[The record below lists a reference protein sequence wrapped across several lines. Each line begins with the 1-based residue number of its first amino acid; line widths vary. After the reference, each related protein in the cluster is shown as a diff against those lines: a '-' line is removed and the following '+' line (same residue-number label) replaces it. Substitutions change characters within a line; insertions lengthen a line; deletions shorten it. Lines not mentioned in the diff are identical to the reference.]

1 MAALAVLNANL
12 RYAARLCLTPI
23 DVAHTSTP
31 ETLAPNFM
39 RDDIRITVLVGIAHA
54 FSHFLQ
60 LIITPLLSLI
70 KAEFDLSFAALGA
83 MMTVTYAI
91 SGLMQLP
98 AGMAVD
104 RFGGR
109 VVLVFGLTMMG
120 AGTLMIAL
128 APSYAWMI
136 VASAV
141 IGVGNSTFHPADMA
155 LLNAKITPSR
165 LAYAFSMH
173 SVAGST
179 GWILAPLFAAAIAAP
194 FGWRVAMGAGAVV
207 VLAFVAFLGMQRSLA
222 HELPK
227 AATTATPATLAA
239 PLLGILLGPAV
250 ILCFVFFFFNSIA
263 YSSYTSFGPTAFMA
277 LYDLPLV
284 AASGVVTAFF
294 VGVTIGT
301 LAGGA
306 AAARTRE
313 HGALTAAGCAI
324 AAVFSVA
331 IAWGGL
337 PAVLVTVCT
346 ALVGFGLGSTAP
358 SRDILVREAAPPN
371 ARGKVY
377 GFVYSGLDVGAALA
391 PLALGWFLDHQR
403 PAWVFLAAALLMV
416 CCIPCVV
423 QLKRHVRRPTRA

>member
-1 MAALAVLNANL
+1 
-12 RYAARLCLTPI
+12 
-23 DVAHTSTP
+23 
-31 ETLAPNFM
+31 M
-39 RDDIRITVLVGIAHA
+39 RDDIRVTALVGIAHA

-60 LIITPLLSLI
+60 LIIAPLLSLI
-70 KAEFDLSFAALGA
+70 KDEFDLSFAALGA

-91 SGLMQLP
+91 SGLMQFP

-109 VVLVFGLTMMG
+109 AVLVFGLAAMG
-120 AGTLMIAL
+120 LGTLMIAL

-155 LLNAKITPSR
+155 LLNAKVTPSR
-165 LAYAFSMH
+165 LGYAFSIH

-179 GWILAPLFAAAIAAP
+179 GWILAPMFAAAIAAP
-194 FGWRVAMGAGAVV
+194 FGWRVAMGAGGLL
-207 VLAFVAFLGMQRSLA
+207 VLLFVGYLAMQRSLA
-222 HELPK
+222 HDGP
-227 AATTATPATLAA
+227 ADATLAGSTVTA
-239 PLLGILLGPAV
+239 PPLAGLLLAPAIL
-250 ILCFVFFFFNSIA
+250 LCFVFFFFNSIA
-263 YSSYTSFGPTAFMA
+263 YSSYTSFGPTALMA
-277 LYDLPLV
+277 LYGMPMV
-284 AASGVVTAFF
+284 SASGVLTAFF
-294 VGVTIGT
+294 VGVTMGT

-313 HGALTAAGCAI
+313 HGAVTAAGCAF
-324 AAVFSVA
+324 AAFFSAV
-331 IAWGGL
+331 IAW
-337 PAVLVTVCT
+337 AVLPSALITVCA
-346 ALVGFGLGSTAP
+346 ALVGLGLGSTAP

-403 PAWVFLAAALLMV
+403 PAWVFMAAAVLMIG
-416 CCIPCVV
+416 CMPCAI
-423 QLKRHVRRPTRA
+423 QLKRRVRKA

>member
-1 MAALAVLNANL
+1 
-12 RYAARLCLTPI
+12 
-23 DVAHTSTP
+23 
-31 ETLAPNFM
+31 M
-39 RDDIRITVLVGIAHA
+39 RDDIRVTALVGIAHA

-70 KAEFDLSFAALGA
+70 KDEFDLSFAALGA

-91 SGLMQLP
+91 SGLMQFP

-109 VVLVFGLTMMG
+109 AVLVFGLTAMG
-120 AGTLMIAL
+120 LGTLMIAL

-141 IGVGNSTFHPADMA
+141 IGIGNSTFHPADMA
-155 LLNAKITPSR
+155 LLNAKVTPSR
-165 LAYAFSMH
+165 LGYAFSIH

-179 GWILAPLFAAAIAAP
+179 GWILAPMFAAAIAAP
-194 FGWRVAMGAGAVV
+194 FGWRIAMGAGGLL
-207 VLAFVAFLGMQRSLA
+207 VLLFVGYLAMQRSLA
-222 HELPK
+222 HD
-227 AATTATPATLAA
+227 APASVTIAGSTRASPPLAGLLLA
-239 PLLGILLGPAV
+239 PAILL
-250 ILCFVFFFFNSIA
+250 CFAFFFFNSIA
-263 YSSYTSFGPTAFMA
+263 YSSYTSFGPTALMA
-277 LYDLPLV
+277 LYDLPMV
-284 AASGVVTAFF
+284 AASGVLTAFF
-294 VGVTIGT
+294 VGVTLGT

-313 HGALTAAGCAI
+313 HGAVTAAGCAF
-324 AAVFSVA
+324 AALFSAV
-331 IAWGGL
+331 IAWAVL
-337 PAVLVTVCT
+337 PAALITACA

-403 PAWVFLAAALLMV
+403 PAWVFMAAAVLMI
-416 CCIPCVV
+416 CCMPCAI
-423 QLKRHVRRPTRA
+423 QLKRRVRRV